1 MNKTDVNPQE
11 RRKGI
16 FLLLL
21 PLLVLPLLF
30 LLNWK
35 MSPVQAADLTP
46 QKGLNTVL
54 PEPQFK
60 EVNASKSEAYAYQ
73 KTLDTRKTELSWT
86 LPNLGFGDLP
96 DQEGPEFEVE
106 NLQYPKRFSSK
117 QQGVQSQ
124 DSVDFGTGE
133 VAGLN
138 REEELIQNRLVQI
151 QEILNSPDQGSR
163 ELEST
168 VSGRSD
174 PEILRLEKLMA
185 EMKNGRDKEPD
196 TELVQLESLMD
207 KIIKIQYPG
216 QFQQENENHDEILL
230 AMPKEALVL
239 KSEPEIPS
247 LNEEVLPVLENGFFG
262 LEGSFDQPNDTG
274 NGFQKTFAAQVSR
287 TQEILPGE
295 GLEILLQE
303 DLVLGTQLIPSGTTV
318 YGTTSLSG
326 SRLQITVSGILWK
339 KELIPVSLKVYS
351 LDALPGLEINS
362 VKGSAQVLDDGK
374 SSLQNLNLGTIGMDW
389 EAQVANSGI
398 NATRKFLNSKSKS
411 KTLSIKGGHPLLLV
425 NSNSNS
431 NR

>member
-1 MNKTDVNPQE
+1 MNNTDVNPQE

-21 PLLVLPLLF
+21 PLLVLPILL

-35 MSPVQAADLTP
+35 MSPAQAADLTQ

-73 KTLDTRKTELSWT
+73 KTLEKKETELSWT
-86 LPNLGFGDLP
+86 FPDLGSADLS

-106 NLQYPKRFSSK
+106 YLQYPKRFSSK
-117 QQGVQSQ
+117 QEGVQTQ
-124 DSVDFGTGE
+124 NSVDFGTGK
-133 VAGLN
+133 VADLN
-138 REEELIQNRLVQI
+138 REEELIENRLVQI
-151 QEILNSPDQGSR
+151 QEILNSSDPGFQ
-163 ELEST
+163 ELDST
-168 VSGRSD
+168 VSGSSD
-174 PEILRLEKLMA
+174 PEILRLEQLMA

-196 TELVQLESLMD
+196 PELVQLESLMD

-216 QFQQENENHDEILL
+216 QFQQENENSDEILL
-230 AMPKEALVL
+230 AMPKEALEL
-239 KSEPEIPS
+239 KSKPEIQS
-247 LNEEVLPVLENGFFG
+247 IDEEVLPVLENGFYG

-274 NGFQKTFAAQVSR
+274 NGFRKTFAAQISR

-326 SRLQITVSGILWK
+326 SRLQVTVSGILWK

-374 SSLQNLNLGTIGMDW
+374 SGLQNLNMGTIGMDW

-398 NATRKFLNSKSKS
+398 NATRKFLNSKSKA
-411 KTLSIKGGHPLLLV
+411 KTLSIKGGHPLLFV